1 MAKIY
6 DKVKFFD
13 HVKILPSGISSPP
26 TPPPAPVA
34 LYALSRSVASAN
46 EGTSI
51 TFTLSTAHVANGT
64 TVPYVINGIS
74 QEDLVAGSLNGN
86 FVVNNSS
93 STLSF
98 TIAEDTLT
106 EGTETLTLSAANKT
120 ASVSIL
126 DTSREPIVVVDP
138 GLDYKLSR
146 SVASANEGSVVAYT
160 LSSWFFGIGD
170 VVPYTIGGISA
181 DDLIYGS
188 LTGNFAF
195 TNTETATLS
204 FTIASDLL
212 TEGSEVMTL
221 SAIEKASSITIVDT
235 SATPEFPPA
244 YKLIRSASS
253 TNEGGTISFTLSTV
267 NVASGTFVP
276 YKITGISQSD
286 LYDGSVYAY
295 GGSIEDYF
303 VIQADGTST
312 LQFVLAEDLLTE
324 GTETMTISAAGK
336 TASISILDTSLSPQ
350 YTLARS
356 AASTNEGTTVTYA
369 LSSDTALDGTLVPYT
384 VTGINAAD
392 LTAGSLTGN
401 FTVVSKAASV
411 SFTLANDFLMEGP
424 ETMTISAGGRTSS
437 ILINDTS
444 LNPLYALS
452 RSAAS
457 TNEGTTVT
465 YTLSTA
471 RVGEGAQVPYKI
483 TGLSA
488 EDLSSGL
495 LEGAFVV
502 DGAGFST
509 LSFTLANDRLTEGTE
524 TMTLS
529 AGNRTSAI
537 TINDTSL
544 NPAYAL
550 SRSAASAN
558 EGTTV
563 TYTLSTTRVD
573 EGSYIPYKIT
583 GLSAE
588 DLSSGTLEGN
598 FVIDGAGFSTL
609 SFTLA
614 NDQTTEGTE
623 TMTLSAAG
631 RTSAISILDTSKLP
645 TYSLTRSAASA
656 NEGTT
661 VIYTLATTSVIN
673 GTEIPYTITGISQED
688 LSFGSVTGNF
698 VINNNTASISATL
711 ASDLLTEGTE
721 TITIVATTPL
731 GDYTQTT
738 TIADTSRTLYKLTT
752 PEPLFTLTPQQNTV
766 TFTLSSTANLNGT
779 SISYKLSGIN
789 AQDLTSGSL
798 LGNFDFASN
807 ESSTSF
813 TLNGSLTSTRTLLLS
828 ASVGTTSR
836 VIVVPEASKRTI
848 LLLNG
853 DTEGDGSTNIVD
865 QTGIN
870 TIFQTLAVPPH
881 PGRVFVDNDVKKFG
895 NGSLC
900 FLRNNPYYNPT
911 YSDPDDGPLLRNNN
925 SNTFDIPSNTFT
937 AEFWMMRPNVSM
949 PGRYVLHNNGGSNNG
964 FAIGFET
971 YGGNRIVV
979 DLLGRGTT
987 IGGSNPVSLASSY
1000 APAPNEWHHI
1010 AVSGYPGSYKLFIN
1024 GTQSGN
1030 TYTGPV
1036 SLAAGSLVIGAI
1048 YDYGQAAIGS
1058 STDNPFYLDDIRVVE
1073 NTALYT
1079 SDFTPPT
1086 GPLTIN
1092 I

>member
-13 HVKILPSGISSPP
+13 HVKILPSGISNPPP
-26 TPPPAPVA
+26 TPPPAPA
-34 LYALSRSVASAN
+34 IPLYALSRSVASAN

-64 TVPYVINGIS
+64 SVPYVINGIS

-235 SATPEFPPA
+235 SVTPEFPPA

-253 TNEGGTISFTLSTV
+253 TTEGGNVVFTLSSV
-267 NVASGTFVP
+267 NVPQGTVVP
-276 YKITGISQSD
+276 YKINGISQDD
-286 LYDGSVYAY
+286 LYAGYIEGSFT
-295 GGSIEDYF
+295 IDY
-303 VIQADGTST
+303 DGTAAVG
-312 LQFVLAEDLLTE
+312 FAIANDLLTE

-336 TASISILDTSLSPQ
+336 TASISIVDTSLSPQ
-350 YTLARS
+350 YRIARS
-356 AASTNEGTTVTYA
+356 AASTNEGTTVTYT
-369 LSSDTALDGTLVPYT
+369 LSSDTAPDGTLVPYT

-392 LTAGSLTGN
+392 LSSGSLTGN
-401 FTVVSKAASV
+401 FEVYSQSASV

-661 VIYTLATTSVIN
+661 VIYTLATTSVLN
-673 GTEIPYTITGISQED
+673 GTEIPYAITGISQED

-870 TIFQTLAVPPH
+870 TILQIKNPNIKV
-881 PGRVFVDNDVKKFG
+881 GDVFVDNNVKKFG

-900 FLRNNPYYNPT
+900 FLKNNPSYNPA
-911 YSDPDDGPLLRNNN
+911 YSGTASGPALKNTNA
-925 SNTFDIPSNTFT
+925 NTFDIPSNIFT
-937 AEFWMMRPNVSM
+937 VEFWMMRPDTSLTRR
-949 PGRYVLHNNGGSNNG
+949 PIIHNNGNSDVG

-971 YGGNRIVV
+971 YGGNQIVV
-979 DLLGRGTT
+979 NLNGVGLT
-987 IGGSNPVSLASSY
+987 ISSLSPVSIYSSY
-1000 APAPNEWHHI
+1000 APAPNEWHHV
-1010 AVSGYPGSYKLFIN
+1010 AVSGYPGSYKLFVN
-1024 GTQSGN
+1024 GQQTGI
-1030 TYTGPV
+1030 TYTGYV
-1036 SLAAGSLVIGAI
+1036 SLGAGTLFVGGNDNGARSV
-1048 YDYGQAAIGS
+1048 GGANNQ
-1058 STDNPFYLDDIRVVE
+1058 PFYLDDLRVIE
-1073 NTALYT
+1073 NVALYT
-1079 SDFTPPT
+1079 SNFTPPT